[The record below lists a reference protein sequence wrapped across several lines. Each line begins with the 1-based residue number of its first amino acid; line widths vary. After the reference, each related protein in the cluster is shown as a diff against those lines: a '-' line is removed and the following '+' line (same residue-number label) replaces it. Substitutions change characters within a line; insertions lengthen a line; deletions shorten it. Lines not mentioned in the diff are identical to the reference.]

1 LPGLPPYEW
10 RRIRGE
16 QELIARY
23 EPDRAVE
30 TLSTLLRDHADR
42 ERLLTLL
49 DKLMADKRVQDTSP
63 TTEQLAM
70 LERIRKVLAGNAP
83 KAGKA
88 EKAEKAEKTRRPA
101 TAGRA

>member
-1 LPGLPPYEW
+1 
-10 RRIRGE
+10 
-16 QELIARY
+16 
-23 EPDRAVE
+23 
-30 TLSTLLRDHADR
+30 
-42 ERLLTLL
+42 
-49 DKLMADKRVQDTSP
+49 
-63 TTEQLAM
+63 M